1 VEWDSLSDPREDN
14 PMTNP
19 DSRTRATG
27 VSRAIVFALVTVAT
41 LLVLAA
47 PAVSFL
53 LTTGIVGSGASIKF
67 PHGYAVMLI
76 VTILVT
82 VAASALGAWIAG
94 RAGFGAIR
102 FVLAWWAIIGF
113 AVIVAGVSLDHAHL
127 TELGIAILAA
137 ALAGMAVGLPIAA
150 RR

>member
-1 VEWDSLSDPREDN
+1 
-14 PMTNP
+14 MTDT

-27 VSRAIVFALVTVAT
+27 RSRVSVFARVTAAT

-47 PAVSFL
+47 PAVAFL
-53 LTTGIVGSGASIKF
+53 LTTGILGSGASIRF

-82 VAASALGAWIAG
+82 VAASALGARIAG
-94 RAGFGAIR
+94 RAGFAAIR
-102 FVLAWWAIIGF
+102 FVLAWWAVISF
-113 AVIVAGVSLDHAHL
+113 AVTVTGISLDHAHL

-137 ALAGMAVGLPIAA
+137 ALAGLAVGLPLAA

>member
-1 VEWDSLSDPREDN
+1 
-14 PMTNP
+14 MTGA

-27 VSRAIVFALVTVAT
+27 VSRAGVLARVTVAT

-53 LTTGIVGSGASIKF
+53 LTTGIPGSGASVEF
-67 PHGYAVMLI
+67 PDGYAVTL
-76 VTILVT
+76 VVT
-82 VAASALGAWIAG
+82 VVVTAAASTLGAWLAG
-94 RAGFGAIR
+94 RAGFAAIR
-102 FVLAWWAIIGF
+102 VVLAWWAIISF
-113 AVIVAGVSLDHAHL
+113 AVTIAGVSLGHAHL

-137 ALAGMAVGLPIAA
+137 ALAGLAVGLPLAA

>member
-1 VEWDSLSDPREDN
+1 
-14 PMTNP
+14 MTGA

-27 VSRAIVFALVTVAT
+27 VSRAGVLARVTVAT

-53 LTTGIVGSGASIKF
+53 LTTGILGSGASVEF
-67 PHGYAVMLI
+67 PHGYAVTLI
-76 VTILVT
+76 VTVLVT
-82 VAASALGAWIAG
+82 AASALGARLAG
-94 RAGFGAIR
+94 RAGLAAIR
-102 FVLAWWAIIGF
+102 VVLAWWAIISF
-113 AVIVAGVSLDHAHL
+113 AVTVAGVSLGHAHL

-137 ALAGMAVGLPIAA
+137 ALAGLAVGLPLAA

>member
-1 VEWDSLSDPREDN
+1 
-14 PMTNP
+14 MTNA
-19 DSRTRATG
+19 DSGTQATG
-27 VSRAIVFALVTVAT
+27 VSGALLVFARVTIAT
-41 LLVLAA
+41 LLALGA

-53 LTTGIVGSGASIKF
+53 LTTGIRGSGASIKF
-67 PHGYAVMLI
+67 PDGYTVVLI

-82 VAASALGAWIAG
+82 VVASALGAWIAG

-102 FVLAWWAIIGF
+102 VVLAWWAIISF
-113 AVIVAGVSLDHAHL
+113 AAAGVGISLGHTHL

-137 ALAGMAVGLPIAA
+137 ALAGLAVGLPLAA